1 MPKGQGRKKLPA
13 ELKEARGTNRASREI
28 DYIKPAVVNEVPSLP
43 RGVELDDMA
52 MNVWYDVTQKLA
64 PFGALK
70 ETDLY
75 TLAAF
80 CDATSRYWQAAADIK
95 RQGIVITTE
104 NGAQKKNPA
113 IDVQSAAFQQMV
125 KGWALFGLSPV
136 DRQNVPNEAPEV
148 KGDEWELD

>member
-1 MPKGQGRKKLPA
+1 MGRHKLPI
-13 ELKEARGTNRASREI
+13 EIKEAKGTLQNCRAI
-28 DYIKPAVVNEVPSLP
+28 DYIKPPAVSDVPALP
-43 RGVELDDMA
+43 LGVELDDMA
-52 MNVWYDVTQKLA
+52 MHVWIDVTNKLA

-104 NGAQKKNPA
+104 TGAQKKNPA

-136 DRQNVPNEAPEV
+136 DRQNIPNEAPEV
-148 KGDEWELD
+148 KGDDWGI